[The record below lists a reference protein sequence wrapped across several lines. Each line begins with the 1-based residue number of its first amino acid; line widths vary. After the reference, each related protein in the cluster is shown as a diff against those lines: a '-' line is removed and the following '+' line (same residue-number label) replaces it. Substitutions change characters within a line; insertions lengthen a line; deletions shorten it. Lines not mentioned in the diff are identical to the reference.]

1 MLNKFIKFVVDI
13 LVARCEKKGRVY
25 YITGGVNGQTVYLV
39 RYIVFKSKRMCIYVH
54 RFLRSDADDPHDHPW
69 NFFTYVISGGYKEIF
84 YNRNRAVRSVFDAGV
99 KKIPFFLSYWT
110 DHENIRLPGSI
121 AYRRATDIHKVV
133 VDKQLELEFTGQ
145 ISPEDKKIIEQAPYT
160 ICIMG
165 KRQRE
170 WGFWQ
175 REPGNPD
182 GSKFIDWRRYLDIE
196 PGDSRIEG
204 GE

>member
-1 MLNKFIKFVVDI
+1 MLNKLIKLIADY
-13 LVARCEKKGRVY
+13 LVRRAERQGRVH
-25 YITGGVNGQTVYLV
+25 YITGGVNGKTVYLV
-39 RYIVFKSKRMCIYVH
+39 RYIAFKSRRMCIYIH

-69 NFFTYVISGGYKEIF
+69 NFFTYVISGGYTEVY
-84 YNRNRAVRSVFDAGV
+84 YNRNRAVQAVFDAGV
-99 KKIPFFLSYWT
+99 KKIPHFLTYWT
-110 DHENIRLPGSI
+110 DHTNRREPGSL

-133 VDKQLELEFTGQ
+133 VDKQLELEFTGK

-165 KRQRE
+165 KRRRE

-175 REPGNPD
+175 REFGHPD

>member
-1 MLNKFIKFVVDI
+1 MLNKLIK
-13 LVARCEKKGRVY
+13 LVCDFLVKRCEKNNRIF

-39 RYIVFKSKRMCIYVH
+39 RYIVFKSKYMCVYIH

-84 YNRNRAVRSVFDAGV
+84 YNRKRSVKAMFDYSIDA
-99 KKIPFFLSYWT
+99 IPYFKSFWT
-110 DHENIRLPGSI
+110 DRENIRLPGSI

-133 VDKQLELEFTGQ
+133 VEKQLELEFTGK

-165 KRQRE
+165 KRRRE

-175 REPGNPD
+175 RERGYPD
-182 GSKFIDWRRYLDIE
+182 GSKFIDWRRYLNIV